1 MAVNW
6 TNNFNDGQSTDTI
19 TANTSGAFAYNSTA
33 MLVSSLAK
41 DDSDGVGR
49 ANWKVDDTF
58 FLPGSAS
65 TLYTIS
71 AITYASTYAT
81 LCAAQQPAR
90 ITFTPGIVE
99 AVGKGV
105 VITKEDSYKGN
116 QGSAARHLRLR
127 NQGLI

>member
-33 MLVSSLAK
+33 MLVSSFAK

-71 AITYASTYAT
+71 AIPSASPYQRKD
-81 LCAAQQPAR
+81 LSMLVLLN
-90 ITFTPGIVE
+90 TFTPGIVE